1 MFSRLDSVP
10 ITHPAQIHRFQD
22 KWTRFIPPMA
32 LWICVSVLLRCG
44 TFGDR
49 LIVLGPSTCRLMK
62 ATSVFA
68 ERVEVRD
75 ESGKGALVYEF
86 LDKPELSKEVNWSSS
101 SFFVVELYGQKGY
114 SLWLNKG
121 SKISVRWATQT
132 SRLDKTEAI
141 MIKGGMESMMPII
154 PFPFDGLFL
163 NEAEIGKEAEFT
175 IDEDDKYYVGMI
187 NSNPIRTLQQLIMLI
202 STDALFIIV
211 MLLVLKA
218 LGACNCEETEVSTMF
233 GPETVPILSEKPAG
247 LTYGTATE
255 EGNNDETGSSNGS
268 SEDLYDA
275 KLCVVCYDEQ
285 HNCFFVPCGHYAIC
299 YECAKRIVEE
309 DNKMCPICRR
319 VIYRV
324 RRLFSP

>member
-187 NSNPIRTLQQLIMLI
+187 NSNPIRT
-202 STDALFIIV
+202 V
-211 MLLVLKA
+211 MAFNLSVTSKVYDVSKA
-218 LGACNCEETEVSTMF
+218 RS
-233 GPETVPILSEKPAG
+233 
-247 LTYGTATE
+247 
-255 EGNNDETGSSNGS
+255 
-268 SEDLYDA
+268 
-275 KLCVVCYDEQ
+275 
-285 HNCFFVPCGHYAIC
+285 
-299 YECAKRIVEE
+299 
-309 DNKMCPICRR
+309 MCPTLNGTCRFDLPFPNTQYVVVAAADNADIDGR
-319 VIYRV
+319 IIHHRHVTGAE
-324 RRLFSP
+324 SPRGVQL